1 MAAEQA
7 ALDMEAQA
15 AGERLAA
22 HYRDVYLHAMADV
35 PICNPALEVAA
46 TGFRPF
52 GGGFIGI
59 VTTPWFMNVVLVSFA
74 AGSASQGAPGET
86 VPVALPAGK
95 VDFLTGE
102 LEGSGRILTCSLF
115 SPMDAFEDQAAA
127 LATAEAALAGLLDAE
142 LLAGEAEPEVYPT
155 SRKFA
160 LESAGPV
167 PLDVPPEP
175 KTLDRRALLRGGL
188 RADSP
193 AAP

>member
-1 MAAEQA
+1 
-7 ALDMEAQA
+7 MEAQA

-22 HYRDVYLHAMADV
+22 HYRDVYLRSMADV

-74 AGSASQGAPGET
+74 AGSASQGASGET

-102 LEGSGRILTCSLF
+102 LAGFGRILTCSLF

-142 LLAGEAEPEVYPT
+142 LLADEAEPEVYPT
-155 SRKFA
+155 SRNLVPEA
-160 LESAGPV
+160 AGSV
-167 PLDVPPEP
+167 PLDAPPEP

-188 RADSP
+188 RADRA